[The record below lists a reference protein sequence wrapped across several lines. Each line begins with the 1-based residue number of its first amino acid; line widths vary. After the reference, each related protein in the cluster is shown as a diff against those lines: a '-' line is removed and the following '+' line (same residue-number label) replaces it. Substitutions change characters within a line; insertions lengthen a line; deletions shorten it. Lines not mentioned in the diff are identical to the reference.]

1 MIEEKRP
8 FYKRSW
14 FVILSLIM
22 FFPLGLFLM
31 WKFKKFNVA
40 IRIVITTI
48 LSIGLIGSMFGEP
61 YEEESVTKNDN
72 EKIKEVVQNN
82 KQDEENGKVKEAVKK
97 ESDEERITNIIH
109 KTIGKRSLGN
119 GEDRI
124 IEITINENLGTDNP
138 EDKIVLLNLMADEG
152 FTKNSMKSRLLMNYA
167 KVAEKIFEDEKVS
180 ELVIFWEFPLVDVY
194 GNSENGVIVKIM
206 LTKETA
212 DSINW
217 DNFNSDNLP
226 IIADDY
232 FEHQSDYVTMKSII

>member
-8 FYKRSW
+8 FYKSSW

-61 YEEESVTKNDN
+61 YEEESIVKNDN
-72 EKIKEVVQNN
+72 EKIKEVVQST
-82 KQDEENGKVKEAVKK
+82 KQNEENGKVKEVAKN
-97 ESDEERITNIIH
+97 ETDEERITKIIH
-109 KTIGKRSLGN
+109 KTIGKKPLGFD
-119 GEDRI
+119 EERI
-124 IEITINENLGTDNP
+124 VDITINENLGTDDP
-138 EDKIVLLNLMADEG
+138 DDKIVLLKLMADDG
-152 FTKNSMKSRLLMNYA
+152 WTKNSMKSQLLMNYA
-167 KVAEKIFEDEKVS
+167 KVAEKIFDDENVS
-180 ELVIFWEFPLVDVY
+180 ELAVFWEFPLVDVY

-217 DNFNSDNLP
+217 SNFNSDNLP

-232 FEHQSDYVTMKSII
+232 FEHPTMSR